1 MWDCFLPDFRQA
13 RELIYSISPSG
24 FQCFPA
30 KLLSG
35 KPTVLLETS
44 EYWISQFPHS
54 FVANRSSSGCK
65 VPGNTAA
72 KTHLLAHL
80 YCIKTRKNVILGV
93 HFHSLTPNALYL
105 LPPHHIIFHVN
116 LSISRPVAQSAAE
129 QTGCRVHK
137 WVRISKWVWWPLKL
151 HEINI
156 SRHPARCRLLQSLG
170 RSLKLS
176 EFHKTFISWLSRHIV
191 PACCW
196 LQGAIWKRANPR
208 LTPNK
213 WRETL
218 APEPVTSRQRV
229 QVRVS
234 GVVITRDLWLG
245 LYEREDVSGEH
256 RLNASMS
263 FTNLIYILIKV

>member
-1 MWDCFLPDFRQA
+1 MR
-13 RELIYSISPSG
+13 
-24 FQCFPA
+24 
-30 KLLSG
+30 
-35 KPTVLLETS
+35 
-44 EYWISQFPHS
+44 
-54 FVANRSSSGCK
+54 
-65 VPGNTAA
+65 
-72 KTHLLAHL
+72 
-80 YCIKTRKNVILGV
+80 
-93 HFHSLTPNALYL
+93 FHSSTPNALYL
-105 LPPHHIIFHVN
+105 SPPRHIIFHVN

-196 LQGAIWKRANPR
+196 RQGAIWKRANSR

-213 WRETL
+213 CRGNT
-218 APEPVTSRQRV
+218 ATQTCDVTPGCASL
-229 QVRVS
+229 
-234 GVVITRDLWLG
+234 GVGVIITQDLWLSR
-245 LYEREDVSGEH
+245 YERKGVYSER
-256 RLNASMS
+256 RLNAWMS